1 MDIKITLGKGVVTIS
16 YQSYKLRTGAT
27 TTPRDKMRYDKK
39 KQIEYLYNLAA
50 DSEDNCLLNGE
61 KFSQSP
67 RIYNRLIKTNY
78 YQSLNMETINDADR
92 FKSGDLLSY
101 DDDEWICTSS
111 FVFHGLYCKGNFIRT
126 NYTLRWLNADKEI
139 IERRCY
145 IVSASQYNSGEEG
158 NKTIVLGYN
167 QYMIVLPSDSETNV
181 IDRTLRIFIDKN
193 TEKPTPY
200 RVTRNDTV
208 PYSDWDRGCVCLV
221 VTEEQYNDKT
231 DSIKEWLCDYDTPSK
246 PTEPIEITCVGK
258 PQIRSG
264 GTYKTFAANSQNKI
278 TWELNILDTQRDFV
292 ELVEVSN
299 NQCKLRCKRNDSL
312 IGTVF
317 KLIASINGENKTE
330 ILITVVGGV

>member
-1 MDIKITLGKGVVTIS
+1 MVTIS
-16 YQSYKLRTGAT
+16 YQSYKLRTGVPSN
-27 TTPRDKMRYDKK
+27 PRDKMRYDKK
-39 KQIEYLYNLAA
+39 KQIEYLYNFAA
-50 DSEDNCLLNGE
+50 DREDDCLLNGE

-78 YQSLNMETINDADR
+78 YQSLNMETINKADR

-101 DDDEWICTSS
+101 DNDEWICTSS
-111 FVFHGLYCKGNFIRT
+111 FVFHDLYCKGNFIKT

-145 IVSASQYNSGEEG
+145 IISASQYNSGEEG

-181 IDRTLRIFIDKN
+181 IDRTVRMFIDKN
-193 TEKPTPY
+193 KEKPTPY

-231 DSIKEWLCDYDTPSK
+231 DSIEEWLCDYDVPGK
-246 PTEPIEITCVGK
+246 PTEPIEITCVGE

-264 GTYKTFAANSQNKI
+264 GTYKTFTGNSQNKI

-330 ILITVVGGV
+330 ILITIVGGV